1 MLILE
6 TSYPRLT
13 IILALILALLSL
25 VYTMRNLDLLTSQ
38 KALISPKNRLIQLS
52 KKLGKLDDLDTFV
65 VAIEN
70 RDKARSLE
78 FLHALVPRLEND
90 DENYVQVFYRVDS
103 KPFRPWAL
111 LYLDEGDLLGLRD
124 NLLEHR
130 DFLEN
135 LVRSP
140 GLTQFFMG
148 INHEMA
154 SKMVGELFTGFL
166 EEETSE
172 ADEEPMDLDFLI
184 RVLGEMD
191 RWLDEDT
198 SFESPW
204 GSFFTKDS
212 WDGEDEKGYFWT
224 DNEDYL
230 LLFVTPRKTKE
241 SFASSQRSL
250 TALRQTIAQVRAG
263 FPDIE
268 VGVTGQEALDGDEM
282 GVAFHDMSLATVLS
296 LMALAILLVL
306 FWRGFRRPLLEIIEL
321 LIALSWTFGLTTL
334 FIGHLN
340 ILSVIF
346 APLLLGLGIDYG
358 IHWFARYQEEES
370 HPGVSKREAIQVTMV
385 KLGPGILL
393 AGLTAALSFFPL
405 VLTGFRGL
413 VELGMITSMGMIM
426 TLVTTLCV
434 LPPLTLLFDRP
445 RAGLEKTLTPP
456 RARYLLKLTNRRAA
470 AILIPATIVLA
481 LSLWGAG
488 GVAFDL
494 NLLRLQSKNAESVIW
509 EKKLLESSKRSSI
522 HGAMLAPSL
531 GEVQEKTMALETLPT
546 VSKVQSVDTLLPENQ
561 EDKIEFLKQMRPV
574 LAGVTLLH
582 VSGTPISLPAL
593 DDVFGK
599 ILFKMVD
606 SDGSQWG
613 ASKPLEAQMIQV
625 RNLIDQLR
633 ARFHAME
640 KARLDHAL
648 HTFEDA
654 LLADLNDKLDI
665 LLTNVN
671 TSPMRVEDLPKSLL
685 QRFVSQDDLYLI
697 RVFPA
702 HDIWEPELLG
712 RFVSDLRSVEPDVV
726 GDPVTLY
733 IFTQA
738 FRDACIKAAI
748 YAGLFIFALLLFTFR
763 NLVYSVLAMMPLV
776 VGTIWT
782 LGLMRCFGVNLN
794 LANSLFLPL
803 VVGAGVEYGI
813 IVMQRWREQAGQG
826 HSDVALPFSTA
837 KGIILAGLTTTVGFG
852 SLTISDHQ
860 GIHSL
865 GVLAIIGSL
874 SILAAA
880 VLFLPALLQIVAN
893 FAKYRKA

>member
-1 MLILE
+1 
-6 TSYPRLT
+6 
-13 IILALILALLSL
+13 
-25 VYTMRNLDLLTSQ
+25 
-38 KALISPKNRLIQLS
+38 
-52 KKLGKLDDLDTFV
+52 
-65 VAIEN
+65 
-70 RDKARSLE
+70 
-78 FLHALVPRLEND
+78 
-90 DENYVQVFYRVDS
+90 
-103 KPFRPWAL
+103 
-111 LYLDEGDLLGLRD
+111 
-124 NLLEHR
+124 
-130 DFLEN
+130 
-135 LVRSP
+135 
-140 GLTQFFMG
+140 
-148 INHEMA
+148 
-154 SKMVGELFTGFL
+154 
-166 EEETSE
+166 
-172 ADEEPMDLDFLI
+172 
-184 RVLGEMD
+184 
-191 RWLDEDT
+191 
-198 SFESPW
+198 
-204 GSFFTKDS
+204 
-212 WDGEDEKGYFWT
+212 
-224 DNEDYL
+224 
-230 LLFVTPRKTKE
+230 
-241 SFASSQRSL
+241 
-250 TALRQTIAQVRAG
+250 
-263 FPDIE
+263 
-268 VGVTGQEALDGDEM
+268 
-282 GVAFHDMSLATVLS
+282 
-296 LMALAILLVL
+296 
-306 FWRGFRRPLLEIIEL
+306 
-321 LIALSWTFGLTTL
+321 
-334 FIGHLN
+334 
-340 ILSVIF
+340 
-346 APLLLGLGIDYG
+346 
-358 IHWFARYQEEES
+358 
-370 HPGVSKREAIQVTMV
+370 
-385 KLGPGILL
+385 
-393 AGLTAALSFFPL
+393 
-405 VLTGFRGL
+405 
-413 VELGMITSMGMIM
+413 
-426 TLVTTLCV
+426 
-434 LPPLTLLFDRP
+434 
-445 RAGLEKTLTPP
+445 
-456 RARYLLKLTNRRAA
+456 
-470 AILIPATIVLA
+470 
-481 LSLWGAG
+481 
-488 GVAFDL
+488 
-494 NLLRLQSKNAESVIW
+494 
-509 EKKLLESSKRSSI
+509 
-522 HGAMLAPSL
+522 
-531 GEVQEKTMALETLPT
+531 MALETLPT